1 MSQERR
7 VTLVHEQ
14 GEFAEARAAEKAETE
29 RRSTLAV
36 RTVASHSLDA
46 DDCAA
51 LLSMLGLDAGSGQ
64 LAVPAH
70 IAPIGPAADAD

>member
-1 MSQERR
+1 MPQERR

-14 GEFAEARAAEKAETE
+14 GEFAEARAAERAETE
-29 RRSTLAV
+29 RLSTLAV
-36 RTVASHSLDA
+36 RTVAGHSLDA

-64 LAVPAH
+64 FAAPAR
-70 IAPIGPAADAD
+70 IAPIGPADTA